1 METPTLEVIDPAKP
15 AAPDASAA
23 AKPDAGAPAA
33 GAAPEKNADGTPKV
47 PDAASAAAKTGA
59 EKNVLEAPDP
69 TKPYEIKVDGK
80 SLWYSKEEIV
90 KMAQKGIG
98 ADKRF
103 QEAHRMK
110 SAADQFLY
118 LIKNEPMKILN
129 NPKLGLDFKKLAQDY
144 LKNEIDLEMMTPEQ
158 RKLHEATKKLEE
170 LENEKKVGAEKQKQQ
185 QMAAAVKMH
194 NENYE
199 RDITETLKTSGL
211 PKTRETV
218 QKIAYYLSEGLK
230 QDVVLKA
237 ADVIHLVKADYDSA
251 VKNLF
256 QAVDGDALMSFLG
269 DENVKKINEALMKKI
284 RNGEIKPT
292 AGAIEQPA
300 GEVKKPAML
309 SKEEWKK
316 EVDRRVAA
324 LG

>member
-1 METPTLEVIDPAKP
+1 METPAAAPVLEVIDPAKP
-15 AAPDASAA
+15 AAPAAPA
-23 AKPDAGAPAA
+23 AKPEGGSP
-33 GAAPEKNADGTPKV
+33 APEKNADGSEKKPEGG
-47 PDAASAAAKTGA
+47 SAADKVGA

-80 SLWYSKEEIV
+80 SLWFSKEEIT
-90 KMAQKGIG
+90 KMAQKGLG

-103 QEAHRMK
+103 QEAHKMK
-110 SAADQFLY
+110 SAAEQFLN
-118 LIKNEPMKILN
+118 LLKTRPEVIFK
-129 NPKLGLDFKKLAQDY
+129 NPKLGIDFKKMAQDI
-144 LKNEIDLEMMTPEQ
+144 LKEEIDLELMTPEQ

-170 LENEKKVGAEKQKQQ
+170 LENEKKTATEKQKSD
-185 QMAAAVKMH
+185 QMKAAVKMH

-237 ADVIHLVKADYDSA
+237 ADVIHLVKKDYDSA

-256 QAVDGDALMSFLG
+256 QAVSGDELIAFLG
-269 DENVKKINEALMKKI
+269 DDNVKKVNEALMRKI
-284 RNGEIKPT
+284 RNGEIKPP
-292 AGAIEQPA
+292 ALNELPPA
-300 GEVKKPAML
+300 GERKKPEML